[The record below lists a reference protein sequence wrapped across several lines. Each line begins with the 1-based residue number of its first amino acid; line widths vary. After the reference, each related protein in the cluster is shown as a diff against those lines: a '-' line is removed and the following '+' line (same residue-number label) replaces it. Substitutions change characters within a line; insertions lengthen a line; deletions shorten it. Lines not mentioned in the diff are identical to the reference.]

1 LSSVEHLA
9 AFKGIHATLAAE
21 EKMRELGARPA
32 LVPSPRV
39 IESGCGFSVLLKG
52 STEESVRALWA
63 ALEMPGTLYRVTRAG
78 GERRYEKIG

>member
-21 EKMRELGARPA
+21 EKMKELGARPA
-32 LVPSPRV
+32 LVPSPRA
-39 IESGCGFSVLLKG
+39 IESDCSFSVLLEG
-52 STEESVRALWA
+52 FTEQSVRALWE
-63 ALEMPGTLYRVTRAG
+63 ALALPGTLYRVTRVG